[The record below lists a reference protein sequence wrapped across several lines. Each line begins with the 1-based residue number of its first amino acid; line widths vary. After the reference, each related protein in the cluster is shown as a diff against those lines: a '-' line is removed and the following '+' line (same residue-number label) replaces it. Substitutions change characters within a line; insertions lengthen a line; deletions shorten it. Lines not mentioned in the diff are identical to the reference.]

1 VIRVIGVGNPGS
13 GDDAAG
19 REVARRLSD
28 REPRGLDVRESDGE
42 ATALM
47 TAWED
52 AGEVVVI
59 DACRGPGPPGHV
71 HVLDTDDVERLAPLR
86 AASTHSFGVAAAMGL
101 ARALGRL
108 PSRLTVYAVE
118 GRSFREAT
126 PLSPEVDRAVDAL
139 VARLEGEGRATA

>member
-19 REVARRLSD
+19 REVARRLSE
-28 REPRGLDVRESDGE
+28 RAPHGFDVRESDGE
-42 ATALM
+42 ATSLM
-47 TAWED
+47 AAWED
-52 AGEVVVI
+52 ADEVIVI
-59 DACRGPGPPGHV
+59 DACRGAGPPGHV
-71 HVLDTDDVERLAPLR
+71 HVLDPADVERLASLR
-86 AASTHSFGVAAAMGL
+86 TASTHSFGVAAAIGL

-139 VARLEGEGRATA
+139 VVRLERDSPATA